1 MAMSVYYRV
10 CFGLIVSIFF
20 AAALLVLPVQA
31 HSRPVRFDPAPGIV
45 LGTAPASVQGWFSS
59 EIRRADTSFLQVLD
73 GQGRRV
79 EQGET
84 QLAMDRRQMSV
95 ALSPGLPE
103 GRYIVHW
110 SALDD
115 VDGHALAGCYV
126 FFVGQA
132 AAEASVRG
140 GEPLDG
146 GSRCPATIEAETP
159 EPGEHDEAAS
169 SENNT
174 GGDGVPVWT
183 VVLGAIVGVV
193 VGGVGGRLL
202 SARP

>member
-1 MAMSVYYRV
+1 MAMSLYYRF
-10 CFGLIVSIFF
+10 CLGLIVSFLL
-20 AAALLVLPVQA
+20 AGVLLVLPVQA
-31 HSRPVRFDPAPGIV
+31 HSRPVRFEPAPGVV
-45 LGTAPASVQGWFSS
+45 LSTAPASVQGWFSS
-59 EIRRADTSFLQVLD
+59 EIRRADTSFLHVLD

-79 EQGET
+79 DQGET
-84 QLAMDRRQMSV
+84 QLSTDRRQMSV

-115 VDGHALAGCYV
+115 GDGHALAGCYV

-132 AAEASVRG
+132 AADASVRG

-146 GSRCPATIEAETP
+146 GSRCPATVEPTP
-159 EPGEHDEAAS
+159 GPEEHDEATS
-169 SENNT
+169 SET
-174 GGDGVPVWT
+174 GPGSDGVPVWT

-193 VGGVGGRLL
+193 VGGVGGRMLAGR
-202 SARP
+202 S